1 MPDRQNLRLM
11 WEDNEPLDIFRVR
24 MEDICRKRSDAK
36 PYEIKRFNQGWM
48 YIEWTSY
55 KPSWNKKAKP
65 KSQSLSRSHIRD
77 LEFIILSRNRHLRFL
92 ADEWNSGYWMCSDCS
107 RMRPLLSLNN
117 ANFLSHWTSLLF
129 QHTQKMLLGILK
141 WKGRMDGSRNWTPRK
156 IQGEHTLCSP
166 G

>member
-1 MPDRQNLRLM
+1 MYRITSKDFSYDRFQPRAIRNISWQSGFWPDLTNKPESNSAQQRIWFM
-11 WEDNEPLDIFRVR
+11 IGRV
-24 MEDICRKRSDAK
+24 ALLVT
-36 PYEIKRFNQGWM
+36 F
-48 YIEWTSY
+48 
-55 KPSWNKKAKP
+55 KKVKP
-65 KSQSLSRSHIRD
+65 KPQSLSRSHIRD

-107 RMRPLLSLNN
+107 RIRPLLSLNN